1 MSVIFLSHFLKTDT
15 PAYGGAQGTV
25 SFEKSR
31 SISKGDTSNNLYLK
45 FPNHIGTHIDFPH
58 HFSDTGKTLNDY
70 PADFWIF
77 NHVGFVNSSIN
88 NLEEEC
94 KNLSENIEL
103 LIIKTGFGEL
113 REEKIYWAKQPVVP
127 SFLAKMLKKRFPN
140 LRVFG
145 FDLIS
150 LTSQLD
156 KDEGKKAHIAFLSEQ
171 NILVLED
178 MNLSNLFRTPEKVII
193 APLQITNADGVP
205 CTIFAY

>member
-1 MSVIFLSHFLKTDT
+1 MSVIFLSYFLKVDT
-15 PAYGGAQGTV
+15 PVYGGIEGTV
-25 SFEKSR
+25 LFEESR
-31 SISKGDTSNNLYLK
+31 SISKGNTSNNLYLK
-45 FPNHIGTHIDFPH
+45 FPNHIGTHIDFPR
-58 HFSDTGKTLNDY
+58 HFSNTGKSLNDY

-77 NHVGFVNSSIN
+77 NHVGFLNVSIN
-88 NLEEEC
+88 SLEEEC

-103 LIIKTGFGEL
+103 LIVKTGFGEL
-113 REEKIYWAKQPVVP
+113 REEKVYWAEQPVVP
-127 SFLAKMLKKRFPN
+127 ASIAGMLKKRFPN

-156 KDEGKKAHIAFLSEQ
+156 KAEGKKAHLAFLIEQ

-178 MNLSNLFRTPEKVII
+178 MNLNNLFRTPQKVII

-205 CTIFAY
+205 CTILAY